1 MFFRFFC
8 LFSLTLFPSYV
19 SAQEPIDSMLG
30 VVEQNVITQ
39 SDIKTLRLI
48 NQYHIPETA
57 ILYER
62 SGNHALDFLIETEIL
77 HALASGVPIYAMT
90 EKELKYS
97 TALFK
102 KIYKENPS
110 FVYKDRIDYWLR
122 TQIIAENYIRINL
135 GVTQNN
141 NLSMSTYLRWVEDQ
155 KKRVPHRKINP

>member
-62 SGNHALDFLIETEIL
+62 SGNNSLDFLIETEIL

-90 EKELKYS
+90 EKEQRYS
-97 TALFK
+97 SALFK

-110 FVYKDRIDYWLR
+110 FLYKDRIDYWLR

>member
-62 SGNHALDFLIETEIL
+62 SGNHTLDFLIETEIL

-90 EKELKYS
+90 EKEQRYS

-110 FVYKDRIDYWLR
+110 FLYKDRIDYWLR

>member
-62 SGNHALDFLIETEIL
+62 SGNNSVDFLIETEIL

-90 EKELKYS
+90 EKE
-97 TALFK
+97 
-102 KIYKENPS
+102 
-110 FVYKDRIDYWLR
+110 
-122 TQIIAENYIRINL
+122 QI
-135 GVTQNN
+135 Q
-141 NLSMSTYLRWVEDQ
+141 
-155 KKRVPHRKINP
+155 

>member
-62 SGNHALDFLIETEIL
+62 SGNNTLEFLIETEIL

-90 EKELKYS
+90 EKEQRYS

-110 FVYKDRIDYWLR
+110 FLYKDRIDYWLR

>member
-19 SAQEPIDSMLG
+19 SAQESIDSMLG

-62 SGNHALDFLIETEIL
+62 SGNHTLDFLIETEIL

-90 EKELKYS
+90 EKEQTYS

-110 FVYKDRIDYWLR
+110 FLYKDRIDYWLR
-122 TQIIAENYIRINL
+122 IQIIAENYIRINL
-135 GVTQNN
+135 GVTQDN